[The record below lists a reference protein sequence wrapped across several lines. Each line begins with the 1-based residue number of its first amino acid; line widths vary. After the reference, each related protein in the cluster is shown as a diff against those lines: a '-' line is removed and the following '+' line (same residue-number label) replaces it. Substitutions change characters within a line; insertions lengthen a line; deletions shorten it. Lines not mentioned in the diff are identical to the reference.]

1 MKKVLL
7 RYDLDNNGYL
17 NQHDFDCLA
26 VKFTLLEGRGQ
37 WNKARYKKTKQS
49 DLWPKYSKRK
59 IQYFWEACKICD
71 PVKVIAGKSNFLLK
85 N

>member
-1 MKKVLL
+1 MNFKEKHLFINLERIKVLL

-37 WNKARYKKTKQS
+37 WNKARYRKNEARVIS
-49 DLWPKYSKRK
+49 DLNILKERFSTFERHVKYV
-59 IQYFWEACKICD
+59 IQ
-71 PVKVIAGKSNFLLK
+71 
-85 N
+85 

>member
-1 MKKVLL
+1 MTNLERIKVLL

-37 WNKARYKKTKQS
+37 WNKARYKK
-49 DLWPKYSKRK
+49 SK
-59 IQYFWEACKICD
+59 
-71 PVKVIAGKSNFLLK
+71 VKVISDLNILKERFICHSILLRGM
-85 N
+85 

>member
-1 MKKVLL
+1 MNFKEKHLFINLERIKVLL

-37 WNKARYKKTKQS
+37 WNKARYKKSKGKVQKELSQS
-49 DLWPKYSKRK
+49 DL
-59 IQYFWEACKICD
+59 
-71 PVKVIAGKSNFLLK
+71 
-85 N
+85 

>member
-1 MKKVLL
+1 MLL

-37 WNKARYKKTKQS
+37 WNKARYKKSKGKVQKELSQS
-49 DLWPKYSKRK
+49 DL
-59 IQYFWEACKICD
+59 
-71 PVKVIAGKSNFLLK
+71 
-85 N
+85 